1 MSFVDLL
8 QVLGVA
14 EEAEASSADDAHT
27 LTWRD
32 VRYAVGS
39 RSILEGSTG
48 AARPGRLL
56 GVLGPSGSGKTTLL
70 NILAGRVRRR
80 RGAALEASVAYGG
93 GAFPRDDVPL
103 SYIEQDPR
111 FFSNLTVRETLA
123 LDAALHGGDEADVD
137 RVVKRLGLAACAD
150 TLVGGDTGGKAV
162 RGISGGERRRLAIA
176 AETLCLRAR
185 SSAGPAVSS
194 ADASV
199 LADASVTL
207 GAGGVILADEP
218 TTGLDAHQ
226 ADKIVEKLRELAR
239 LESAAVVCVLHQP
252 RSAIFDRLD
261 DLALVAAGG
270 RVAYCGAAEDA
281 LAWFA
286 ERGHRCPKYH
296 NPAEFL
302 IDLVAVN
309 DDAGEDEARRDR
321 ERVDALVA
329 RWDEERRR
337 VEEGNDKNKN
347 KNATPTGTTPG
358 GGSDAKRSASE
369 AGGSPS
375 PSPLGS
381 PVSPIVAETP
391 ERDAGVEA
399 EGGGGGDDDAAAA
412 ERSAGGFETGFEALF
427 GGSPSGS
434 PLSGLFGPFAP
445 ATPEGA
451 PKEGAAASP
460 DAAGPGAAS
469 DADANRPANETT
481 SETNPAAKKNQPRK
495 TNPRPRSRLGAWR
508 QFRLL
513 AGRAW
518 RQTRREAWVNGVR
531 LAASAG
537 LALAFGATNRA
548 VGFGPR
554 SIKRRAAVMMQAAIN
569 TSMLAICRSL
579 NGFPRERATV
589 RREMSRTRGGY
600 APGPYFFS
608 KLLVETPVDAIF
620 PVVFGSVMAPLVG
633 LRREGRGW
641 FLTTLALQT
650 ASASCLGMSVGAL
663 APSAEMA
670 LAIGPCLMVLSIML
684 GDETGAFAEVPESLR
699 RVSHASLIKWAFR
712 GCLCAEFEGLEF
724 DPEGD
729 AKRKTSAADPTRAG
743 TAKRRSGSWVR
754 GGGVGRG
761 DPRDLPSRGRRGEG
775 GAARGRDGRRGV
787 SSHGG
792 GGARGAGA
800 PDLGGGEGRG
810 EGAGARVPR
819 ERRGDV
825 PRAQD
830 QRRVTSGARGATSGG
845 WGRSNRTCF

>member
-185 SSAGPAVSS
+185 SSVGPADAEAEDVVS

-199 LADASVTL
+199 EKAHASVEL

-337 VEEGNDKNKN
+337 VEEGNDKN
-347 KNATPTGTTPG
+347 ATPTGKMP
-358 GGSDAKRSASE
+358 GGSDAKQSASE
-369 AGGSPS
+369 AGGS

-381 PVSPIVAETP
+381 PVSPIIAKTP
-391 ERDAGVEA
+391 ELDAGVEA
-399 EGGGGGDDDAAAA
+399 EGGGGGGDAAAAA
-412 ERSAGGFETGFEALF
+412 ERSAGGFETGFEALL

-434 PLSGLFGPFAP
+434 PLSSLFGPFAP

-451 PKEGAAASP
+451 PKGGAAASS
-460 DAAGPGAAS
+460 DAAGPEAAS
-469 DADANRPANETT
+469 DADANRPAKETT
-481 SETNPAAKKNQPRK
+481 SVARTAAEETKPVAKKPREK
-495 TNPRPRSRLGAWR
+495 NPRPRSRLGAWR
-508 QFRLL
+508 QFHLL

-699 RVSHASLIKWAFR
+699 SVSHASLIKWAFR

-743 TAKRRSGSWVR
+743 TAKRRSGFGSGGGLLGAGIRGIFPRGGDAARAARR
-754 GGGVGRG
+754 GGGM
-761 DPRDLPSRGRRGEG
+761 DG
-775 GAARGRDGRRGV
+775 GACPRTGEEVLEG
-787 SSHGG
+787 
-792 GGARGAGA
+792 
-800 PDLGGGEGRG
+800 LGL
-810 EGAGARVPR
+810 P
-819 ERRGDV
+819 
-825 PRAQD
+825 
-830 QRRVTSGARGATSGG
+830 TSGG
-845 WGRSNRTCF
+845 AKAAAKAQARVFLANAAVTYLALRIKGA

>member
-1 MSFVDLL
+1 MYKRQDLL

-14 EEAEASSADDAHT
+14 EEAEASAADDAHT

-185 SSAGPAVSS
+185 SSSGPADAEAEDVVS

-199 LADASVTL
+199 EKAHASVTL

-302 IDLVAVN
+302 IDLC
-309 DDAGEDEARRDR
+309 
-321 ERVDALVA
+321 LLY
-329 RWDEERRR
+329 
-337 VEEGNDKNKN
+337 
-347 KNATPTGTTPG
+347 T
-358 GGSDAKRSASE
+358 
-369 AGGSPS
+369 SPS
-375 PSPLGS
+375 P
-381 PVSPIVAETP
+381 
-391 ERDAGVEA
+391 RD
-399 EGGGGGDDDAAAA
+399 
-412 ERSAGGFETGFEALF
+412 RQKSRMPSSA
-427 GGSPSGS
+427 
-434 PLSGLFGPFAP
+434 
-445 ATPEGA
+445 
-451 PKEGAAASP
+451 
-460 DAAGPGAAS
+460 
-469 DADANRPANETT
+469 
-481 SETNPAAKKNQPRK
+481 
-495 TNPRPRSRLGAWR
+495 
-508 QFRLL
+508 
-513 AGRAW
+513 
-518 RQTRREAWVNGVR
+518 
-531 LAASAG
+531 
-537 LALAFGATNRA
+537 
-548 VGFGPR
+548 
-554 SIKRRAAVMMQAAIN
+554 
-569 TSMLAICRSL
+569 
-579 NGFPRERATV
+579 
-589 RREMSRTRGGY
+589 
-600 APGPYFFS
+600 
-608 KLLVETPVDAIF
+608 
-620 PVVFGSVMAPLVG
+620 
-633 LRREGRGW
+633 
-641 FLTTLALQT
+641 
-650 ASASCLGMSVGAL
+650 
-663 APSAEMA
+663 
-670 LAIGPCLMVLSIML
+670 
-684 GDETGAFAEVPESLR
+684 
-699 RVSHASLIKWAFR
+699 
-712 GCLCAEFEGLEF
+712 
-724 DPEGD
+724 
-729 AKRKTSAADPTRAG
+729 
-743 TAKRRSGSWVR
+743 
-754 GGGVGRG
+754 
-761 DPRDLPSRGRRGEG
+761 
-775 GAARGRDGRRGV
+775 
-787 SSHGG
+787 
-792 GGARGAGA
+792 
-800 PDLGGGEGRG
+800 
-810 EGAGARVPR
+810 
-819 ERRGDV
+819 
-825 PRAQD
+825 
-830 QRRVTSGARGATSGG
+830 
-845 WGRSNRTCF
+845 

>member
-14 EEAEASSADDAHT
+14 EEAEASAADDAHT

-48 AARPGRLL
+48 AALPGRLL

-185 SSAGPAVSS
+185 SSSGPAVSS
-194 ADASV
+194 AEDVVSADASV
-199 LADASVTL
+199 EKAHASVTL

-270 RVAYCGAAEDA
+270 RIAYCGAAEDA

-347 KNATPTGTTPG
+347 ENATPTGTTPG
-358 GGSDAKRSASE
+358 GSDAKQRSASA
-369 AGGSPS
+369 AGGSPSPS

-391 ERDAGVEA
+391 ERDVGVEA
-399 EGGGGGDDDAAAA
+399 EGGGGGDDAAAA
-412 ERSAGGFETGFEALF
+412 ERSVGGFETGFEALF

-451 PKEGAAASP
+451 PKEGAAALP
-460 DAAGPGAAS
+460 DAAGPGAPS
-469 DADANRPANETT
+469 DADANRPTNETT

-495 TNPRPRSRLGAWR
+495 KTPRPRSRLGAWR
-508 QFRLL
+508 QLRLL

-699 RVSHASLIKWAFR
+699 SVSHASLIKWAFR

-743 TAKRRSGSWVR
+743 TAKRRSGSGSGGGVLGAGIRRIFPRGGDDARAARR
-754 GGGVGRG
+754 GGGM
-761 DPRDLPSRGRRGEG
+761 DG
-775 GAARGRDGRRGV
+775 GACPRTGEEVLEG
-787 SSHGG
+787 
-792 GGARGAGA
+792 
-800 PDLGGGEGRG
+800 LGL
-810 EGAGARVPR
+810 P
-819 ERRGDV
+819 
-825 PRAQD
+825 
-830 QRRVTSGARGATSGG
+830 TSGG
-845 WGRSNRTCF
+845 AKAAAKAQARVFLANAAVTYLALRIKGA